1 MIKPTIEDALNNQ
14 LNAELDSS
22 YLYLSMAAHFEAKN
36 FRGMARWMKAQSREE
51 WGHAAKIYDFIIQR
65 SGRVHLK
72 TIAEPKADWNTVTE
86 VFDESYRHECKIT
99 GLIGGLMKLAE
110 SETDFATQA
119 FLQWFITEQV
129 EEEGQVLFILERL
142 KMMGESNIGLVILDG
157 ELGKRAG
164 E

>member
-1 MIKPTIEDALNNQ
+1 M
-14 LNAELDSS
+14 
-22 YLYLSMAAHFEAKN
+22 
-36 FRGMARWMKAQSREE
+36 
-51 WGHAAKIYDFIIQR
+51 
-65 SGRVHLK
+65 
-72 TIAEPKADWNTVTE
+72 TE